1 MTLQANGQNTKSNT
15 GSDKISDLPALAI
28 NRLKNIL
35 KSPTIVATFIFQ
47 HFPSFC

>member
-1 MTLQANGQNTKSNT
+1 MKHQANGQNTKSNT
-15 GSDKISDLPALAI
+15 GSNQMADLPTLAI

-47 HFPSFC
+47 HVPSFC